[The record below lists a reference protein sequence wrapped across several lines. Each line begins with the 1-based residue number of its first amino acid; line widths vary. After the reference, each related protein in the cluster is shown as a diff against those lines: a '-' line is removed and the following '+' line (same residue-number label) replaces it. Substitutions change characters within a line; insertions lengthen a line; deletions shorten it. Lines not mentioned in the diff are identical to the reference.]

1 MDWKT
6 VLEKIIQ
13 DDQNKWDRSIS
24 GRELCISS
32 SGALELNGDTGSKTY
47 SLSEVAT
54 SQMCQK
60 LEIPVK
66 YYRRLSD
73 EMRATVAN
81 YDINR
86 LNGHSYL
93 LRGKGDWIRAFLSAE
108 YVAYN
113 NSEIAETV
121 QSLLGN
127 GALTMKSFVLEE
139 THMF

>member
-1 MDWKT
+1 MDWKS
-6 VLEKIIQ
+6 VSEKIVQ
-13 DDQNKWDRSIS
+13 DDNNKWDRKVA

-32 SGALELNGDTGSKTY
+32 GGGLELLNGDIEVKTY

-60 LEIPVK
+60 LEIPMK

-73 EMRATVAN
+73 EMKATVAN

-86 LNGHSYL
+86 MNGHSYL

-113 NSEIAETV
+113 
-121 QSLLGN
+121 
-127 GALTMKSFVLEE
+127 
-139 THMF
+139 